1 MKTEPINLRTLEDL
15 NKAKERGLRTL
26 YPSGKTKLSVGLGTC
41 GVAAGALKVYEALK
55 DDITGQRRAGFI
67 VSQTGCSGFC
77 KAEPLMDVIGPKLP
91 RLLLGPMS
99 PEKVKDVLDGLTEG
113 REFDPKII
121 VAWLDREP
129 CLADGT
135 EHAYVARLRKAWW
148 REAPT
153 YANHPFYGKQLKIA
167 TRNCGLIDPDN
178 IDEYVARGGYYAL
191 HRVLKELDPD
201 DVIALVSES
210 RLRGRGGAGFPTGK
224 KWRSCRHA
232 HGEPRYIVCN
242 ADEGDPGAYMD
253 RSVLEGDPH
262 SVLEGML
269 IAAYAIGS
277 TEGYVY
283 VRSEYPQAVV
293 RIRKAIDQARSYGL
307 LGERIFDTDFSFD
320 IKISQGAGA
329 FVCGESTALMASIE
343 GRPGE
348 PRAKY
353 IHTVESGLW
362 GKPTNLNNVE
372 TFANVPAI
380 VARGPDWF
388 ARIGTDH
395 SKGTK
400 VFSLVGNVR
409 NAGLVEVPMGISL
422 REIIYEIGGGIPDN
436 RQFKAVQ
443 TGGPSG
449 GCIPAALLDLPV
461 DYESLS
467 DAGSM
472 MGSGGMIVMDDKTCM
487 VDIARYF
494 VDFLKDESCG
504 KCVPCREGL
513 RQMSDILAR
522 IVRGEGREE
531 DIERLEYL
539 AEIMA
544 EASLCALGKTAANP
558 VLSTLRYFRNEY
570 ETHIRD
576 KRCLARVCRALL
588 TYGIDVEKCTGCGA
602 CEAKCPAGAISG
614 EKKEP
619 HVIDTGKCTRC
630 GVCLSVC
637 KFDAVTVR

>member
-1 MKTEPINLRTLEDL
+1 MKVSTLADL
-15 NKAKERGLRTL
+15 DKAKERGLQTL
-26 YPSGKTKLSVGLGTC
+26 YPSSKTKLSVGLGTC
-41 GVAAGALKVYEALK
+41 GVAAGAVRVYETLRDEISARQCS
-55 DDITGQRRAGFI
+55 DFVVA
-67 VSQTGCSGFC
+67 QTGCSGLC
-77 KAEPLMDVIGPKLP
+77 KAEPLVDVIGPNLP

-99 PEKVKDVLDGLTEG
+99 PEKVGEVLDGLADG
-113 REFDPKII
+113 GFDPKMI
-121 VAWLDREP
+121 VARIDSEP
-129 CLADGT
+129 SLAEGT
-135 EHAYVARLRKAWW
+135 EHAYVRTGRDSWW
-148 REAPT
+148 KKAPT

-178 IDEYVARGGYYAL
+178 IDEYIARGGYYAL
-191 HRVLKELDPD
+191 YKVLTELEPD
-201 DVIALVSES
+201 DVIALVAKSG
-210 RLRGRGGAGFPTGK
+210 LRGRGGAGFPTGR
-224 KWRSCRHA
+224 KWRSCREA
-232 HGEPRYIVCN
+232 HGDPKYVVCN

-277 TEGYVY
+277 PEGYVY

-293 RIRKAIDQARSYGL
+293 RIRKAIEQARSYGL
-307 LGERIFDTDFSFD
+307 LGPSILGTTFSFD
-320 IKISQGAGA
+320 IKMSQGAGA
-329 FVCGESTALMASIE
+329 FVCGESTALMTSI
-343 GRPGE
+343 GGKAGE

-372 TFANVPAI
+372 TFVNVPVI
-380 VARGPDWF
+380 VARGPEWF
-388 ARIGTDH
+388 ARIGTDQ

-400 VFSLVGNVR
+400 VFSLVGKVQNG
-409 NAGLVEVPMGISL
+409 GLVEVPMGISL
-422 REIIYEIGGGIPDN
+422 REIIYEIGGGTRDG
-436 RQFKAVQ
+436 REFKAVQ

-472 MGSGGMIVMDDKTCM
+472 MGSGGMIVMDDRTCM
-487 VDIARYF
+487 VDVARYF

-513 RQMSDILAR
+513 RQMSEILAR
-522 IVRGEGREE
+522 VVHGEGQEE
-531 DIERLEYL
+531 DIARLEYL

-558 VLSTLRYFRNEY
+558 VLSTLRYSRDEY
-570 ETHIRD
+570 EAHIRD
-576 KRCLARVCRALL
+576 RRCSARVCRALL
-588 TYGIDVEKCTGCGA
+588 TYSIDVEKCTGCGA
-602 CEAKCPAGAISG
+602 CARKCPVQAISG
-614 EKKEP
+614 KKKEL
-619 HVIDTGKCTRC
+619 HVIDTEQCTRC

-637 KFDAVTVR
+637 KFDAVTVE